1 MEDLNEGTCDVAYT
15 CTEPG
20 PFKLISVSPGGGGTA
35 PAVNVTS
42 NSNVVQDNIFETV
55 SILYLKLRD
64 SVFCLVSSD
73 TF

>member
-1 MEDLNEGTCDVAYT
+1 MLRTRALNPVRSNS
-15 CTEPG
+15 
-20 PFKLISVSPGGGGTA
+20 FLSLRGGGGTA